1 MLDYIISKRALIDL
15 EEIWV
20 HSFENWSLE
29 QADRYYNLIISEIE
43 YICKHP
49 YTGKSYSVIKEGY
62 RASKVKS
69 HLIFYKLSSTN
80 NIEVIRILHGR
91 MDIEQRMINK

>member
-1 MLDYIISKRALIDL
+1 MLDYSISKKALIDL

-20 HSFENWSLE
+20 FTYENWSIE

-49 YTGKSYSVIKEGY
+49 NSGISYSTIKDGY
-62 RASKVKS
+62 KASKVKS
-69 HLIFYKLSSTN
+69 HLIFYKLDSKNS
-80 NIEVIRILHGR
+80 IEIIRILHQS
-91 MDIEQRMINK
+91 MDIAQRIKKE

>member
-1 MLDYIISKRALIDL
+1 MLDYTISKRALIDL

-20 HSFENWSLE
+20 HAFENWSLE

-49 YTGKSYSVIKEGY
+49 YAGKLYSVIKEGY

-69 HLIFYKLSSTN
+69 HLIFYKLSSTK
-80 NIEVIRILHGR
+80 NIEVIRILHDR
-91 MDIEQRMINK
+91 MDIKQRIINE

>member
-1 MLDYIISKRALIDL
+1 MLDYTISKRVLIDL

-49 YTGKSYSVIKEGY
+49 YVGKSYSVIKEGY

-69 HLIFYKLSSTN
+69 HLIFYKQSSTK

-91 MDIEQRMINK
+91 MDIEQRIIIE